1 MAIEKSIPLIEEQE
15 ELEIEVPD
23 NSPVVPDGIEIEGL
37 EETVLEIIPDER
49 SSFYENLSEVIDERD
64 LRNIALDLIGEFEE
78 DETSREEWLEAFT
91 KGLDLLGIKSEE
103 RSEPF
108 AGASGVTHP
117 LLSESVAQFQA
128 QAYKELLPSDGPV
141 KTQLVGEQTEEKVK
155 QAERVREFMN
165 YQLTYNMEEY
175 DPE

>member
-78 DETSREEWLEAFT
+78 DATVDQDDISKNMAKLAGIDDSLTKENSWLMMLYDLDSHGVGRFT
-91 KGLDLLGIKSEE
+91 RITVK
-103 RSEPF
+103 
-108 AGASGVTHP
+108 ANGAD
-117 LLSESVAQFQA
+117 EST
-128 QAYKELLPSDGPV
+128 
-141 KTQLVGEQTEEKVK
+141 KTCTFYLVPH
-155 QAERVREFMN
+155 F
-165 YQLTYNMEEY
+165 
-175 DPE
+175 